1 MSLYHSSGFDAQFVL
16 KYFIYF
22 YMFNYVTQWQPF
34 WISYQHRGHR
44 GHDRMVVGFTTAYA
58 ISVYHP
64 VHCEV
69 Y

>member
-16 KYFIYF
+16 KYFFYF
-22 YMFNYVTQWQPF
+22 YMFNYVMQWQPF
-34 WISYQHRGHR
+34 WISYQHRDIR
-44 GHDRMVVGFTTAYA
+44 GHDCMVVGFTTAYV